1 MLRHLKSLA
10 VAATVAV
17 VATGIIGTT
26 ANAQAV
32 QGNTITVTSNEG
44 DHVYGAY
51 QIFKGEVN
59 AAKPK
64 ELRKITWG
72 TGVNSAALL
81 GDAKLKQAP
90 LQDFFGTVTANTKA
104 IEFAKMMNAARNNA
118 AAASKL
124 AEVVKT
130 HLSSTK
136 ADFTKSGNAAPYT
149 YKTNDL
155 EHGYYIVV
163 DTSTAAAALTSP
175 ILKVVGPVTVE
186 SKSSV
191 PQSDKAVV
199 VTPTGGGTAFDPAT
213 HKDFTKENQGNF
225 GLSEVASTTA
235 GDIAKF
241 VLRGTVSSNFAD
253 YETYKYA
260 FKDELSDGLEFKQ
273 ETVKVYIDNQLVDS
287 AKYTIS
293 TENITDGVAPYT
305 GGTRVTINFENLK
318 ATTMS
323 PAVRADS
330 RIIVTYDA
338 RVKKASPQ
346 GTPIQNQSWIV
357 YSKDSTEEN
366 GNTTG
371 ETPKDKVFIL
381 NYTLKG
387 DKVDSE
393 DHDVK
398 LEGAEFI
405 VANSAKDKFLKRT
418 GNDDNYTTEW
428 VTEENQA
435 TKFSSTNDGS
445 FKVTGL
451 ADGTYYLKE
460 VKAPEGYT
468 LPSDDNVYFEFTI
481 GATATENAAGDNVEV
496 TALNLNNTPDS
507 TPTDLEVTL
516 QVENSSATE
525 LPETGGI
532 GTTIFVV
539 SGLTVMGLAAFGLVM
554 RRRNRMTA

>member
-17 VATGIIGTT
+17 VATSLIGTT
-26 ANAQAV
+26 ANAQPV
-32 QGNTITVTSNEG
+32 SGNTITVTSNEG

-51 QIFKGEVN
+51 QIFKGEVDT
-59 AAKPK
+59 AKPK
-64 ELRKITWG
+64 ELRKIAWG
-72 TGVNSAALL
+72 TGVNSADLL
-81 GDAKLKQAP
+81 SDAKLKQAP

-104 IEFAKMMNAARNNA
+104 IEFAKMMHAARNNA
-118 AAASKL
+118 AATSKL
-124 AEVVKT
+124 AEVVKS
-130 HLSSTK
+130 HLNQTK
-136 ADFTKSGNAAPYT
+136 ADFTKSGNNAPYT

-163 DTSTAAAALTSP
+163 DTSNAAAALTSP

-199 VTPTGGGTAFDPAT
+199 VTPTGGGQPFDPT
-213 HKDFTKENQGNF
+213 RNTDFEKNTQGNL

-235 GDIAKF
+235 GDTAKF

-260 FKDELSDGLEFKQ
+260 FKDELSDGLEFRQ
-273 ETVKVYIDNQLVDS
+273 ETVKVYIDTHLVDS
-287 AKYTIS
+287 SKYTVQQ
-293 TENITDGVAPYT
+293 ENIQNGVAPYQ
-305 GGTRVTINFENLK
+305 GGTRVTINFDNLK
-318 ATTMS
+318 AAGMTPSVTANS
-323 PAVRADS
+323 K
-330 RIIVTYDA
+330 IIVTYDA

-387 DKVDSE
+387 DKVDSV

-398 LEGAEFI
+398 LQGAEFI
-405 VANSAKDKFLKRT
+405 VTNSAKDKFLKRT
-418 GNDDNYTTEW
+418 GSDDNYTAEW
-428 VTEENQA
+428 TTDANQA
-435 TKFSSTNDGS
+435 TKFTSETDGS

-460 VKAPEGYT
+460 IKAPDGYT
-468 LPSDDNVYFEFTI
+468 LPTGGNEFFEFII
-481 GATATENAAGDNVEV
+481 GATATENAAGDNVDI
-496 TALNLNNTPDS
+496 TTLNLNSTPDNTPA
-507 TPTDLEVTL
+507 DLEVTL

-554 RRRNRMTA
+554 RRRSRTTA